1 MTITNNSTYVLENT
15 GNEMFSIPKGS
26 VLITESEGNITVRLK
41 SSRKVLFTT
50 NEYTEDELIQIFY

>member
-1 MTITNNSTYVLENT
+1 MTITNNSTYVLVNT
-15 GNEMFSIPKGS
+15 GKEMFSVPKGS